1 MNQIAIFGA
10 GGFGRETALLI
21 RQINQAEPQWNL
33 IGFFDD
39 GLKKDTIVEGLPV
52 LGGLPEVNMIAES
65 LSLVVAVADP
75 RLRMN
80 IVNAIKNEFVSF
92 PVIAHPG
99 AILGSETNWFGR
111 GTIITAGCVL
121 TTGIVMGEFTIIN
134 LMTTIGHDAQVG
146 SFCSIMPGCS
156 ISGNVTIGEGCF
168 LGTGVRILQNVT
180 IGKTCVVG
188 AGAVVIKNF
197 ADDLTIVGVPASSI
211 K

>member
-1 MNQIAIFGA
+1 
-10 GGFGRETALLI
+10 
-21 RQINQAEPQWNL
+21 
-33 IGFFDD
+33 
-39 GLKKDTIVEGLPV
+39 V

-65 LSLVVAVADP
+65 LSLVGAVVDAGL
-75 RLRMN
+75 RLN
-80 IVNAIKNEFVSF
+80 ILNGIENEIVRC

-99 AILGSETNWFGR
+99 AILGNGTNWFGR
-111 GTIITAGCVL
+111 VTIITVGCVL

-188 AGAVVIKNF
+188 AGAVVI
-197 ADDLTIVGVPASSI
+197 
-211 K
+211 